1 MMVVGLTGGMGSG
14 KTTVANFF
22 MELGV
27 PVYIADTAGKELMN
41 ENAELRSKIIALF
54 GERAYSNNVLDRK
67 FIADQVFNS
76 SEKLQKLN
84 SLVHPAVE
92 KDFQQWKSSQ
102 TSPYVIYE
110 AAILF
115 ETGGYKKCDYV
126 ILVTAA
132 LDDRISRL
140 QDRDQSSL
148 EEIEARIQH
157 QWSDEKKRKLSD
169 FEIINTN
176 LSTTKDQVRNLHKI
190 LINTSKDWG

>member
-54 GERAYSNNVLDRK
+54 GERAYSNNSLDRK

-102 TSPYVIYE
+102 KSPYVIYE

-115 ETGGYKKCDYV
+115 ETGGYKKCDHV

>member
-1 MMVVGLTGGMGSG
+1 MVVGLTGGMGSG

-22 MELGV
+22 KELGV

-41 ENAELRSKIIALF
+41 ENSELRSKIISLF
-54 GERAYSNNVLDRK
+54 GEGAYTNKTLDRK

-76 SEKLQKLN
+76 SEKLEQLN

-92 KDFQQWKSSQ
+92 NDFQHWKSSQ
-102 TSPYVIYE
+102 KSPYVIYE

-115 ETGGYKKCDYV
+115 ETGGYKKCDNV
-126 ILVTAA
+126 ILVTAP
-132 LDDRISRL
+132 LEDRITRL

-176 LSTTKDQVRNLHKI
+176 LSTTKDHVRNLHKI

>member
-76 SEKLQKLN
+76 SEKLQQLN

-92 KDFQQWKSSQ
+92 KDFQQWKLSQ
-102 TSPYVIYE
+102 NSPYVIYE

-115 ETGGYKKCDYV
+115 ETGGYKKCDHV

>member
-41 ENAELRSKIIALF
+41 ENAELRSKIISLF

-102 TSPYVIYE
+102 KSPYVIYE

>member
-92 KDFQQWKSSQ
+92 KDFQQWKLSQ
-102 TSPYVIYE
+102 NSPYVIYE

-115 ETGGYKKCDYV
+115 ETGGYKKCDHV

>member
-54 GERAYSNNVLDRK
+54 GERAYINNVLDRK

-92 KDFQQWKSSQ
+92 KDFQQWKLSQ
-102 TSPYVIYE
+102 NSPYVIYE

-115 ETGGYKKCDYV
+115 ETGGYRKCDYV
-126 ILVTAA
+126 IIVTAA